1 MCEENG
7 INHER
12 IVPKTPRQ
20 NGVAERMNRTTVERI
35 QCMLSHAKLPK
46 SFWDEAMMITVELI
60 NLSSLVP
67 LNGEVPDS
75 F

>member
-1 MCEENG
+1 M
-7 INHER
+7 
-12 IVPKTPRQ
+12 
-20 NGVAERMNRTTVERI
+20 AERMNRTTVERI

-46 SFWDEAMMITVELI
+46 SFWDEAMMIIVELI